1 MGKRQ
6 KDDPNNQS
14 EYSKRQKTE
23 RTAMDINSFL
33 THINGINLSEEKVVH
48 LDELGRNGLLK
59 IEQERQY

>member
-1 MGKRQ
+1 
-6 KDDPNNQS
+6 
-14 EYSKRQKTE
+14 
-23 RTAMDINSFL
+23 MDINSFL